1 MIPVVGIALTLAI
14 ELALGLR
21 GQFVFNPSY
30 LLLGL
35 SSIFLVIELFVAYLS
50 AKGYLITGSLTL
62 LFITISFFLIS
73 IIGIM
78 NGYLATLSPN
88 WGVTVFAVGFLV
100 FAVLQFSS
108 SFQASFRSVPFGS
121 EHRKIRLTLACSLAM
136 IAVATISLLTVLN
149 VFPTFFINGV
159 GVTLTDQAVY
169 SIIVVLLSLSAVL
182 FLRQYL
188 KSKSTVL
195 YWYTLALVL
204 DAIGSFG
211 LTLQARF
218 SDIVVWTG
226 RLGLYVAAIYFLIA
240 LLSTKK
246 ENNEV

>member
-1 MIPVVGIALTLAI
+1 M
-14 ELALGLR
+14 GLR

-108 SFQASFRSVPFGS
+108 SFQASFRSRRLNHRQQHQFRSVPFGS